1 MVLGLLSALSW
12 GAGDFCGGLIS
23 RYTSTFS
30 AVFTAQFVGWI
41 GTLVFVAAAGEA
53 APTSETVIFGA
64 TAGAFGVSG
73 LVCFYYALGRGTMGV
88 IAPLAALIGA
98 GVPVLLAIYN
108 GELVSLVRLGGI
120 GLALAAVVLISLPAG
135 EKTADER
142 RRVRIALADLP
153 LVVLSGLGFAGF
165 FVFIGHATAGGG
177 LWWPLTIV
185 RTTGVA
191 MVMAGFGYLMLRARP
206 APLRERIGHILGTQH
221 LHRLPFSR
229 PTLGAIFVLAGVGDL
244 AGNAF
249 FVLAQHVGAFSVAVV
264 LASLYPVMTTV
275 LAVLLLHER
284 LRRSQ
289 VVGVVLATLSVA
301 LLR

>member
-1 MVLGLLSALSW
+1 LSAISW

-23 RYTSTFS
+23 RYASTFS

-41 GTLVFVAAAGEA
+41 GTLIFVAATGEA
-53 APTSETVIFGA
+53 APTAETVFGVA
-64 TAGAFGVSG
+64 AGGFGVSG

-108 GELVSLVRLGGI
+108 GEHVSLFRMVGI
-120 GLALAAVVLISLPAG
+120 VLALVAVVLISLPAG

-142 RRVRIALADLP
+142 RRLRLDFADLP

-165 FVFIGHATAGGG
+165 FVFIGHASAGAG

-191 MVMAGFGYLMLRARP
+191 MAVLGFGYLMLRARP
-206 APLRERIGHILGTQH
+206 APLRERVGHILGTSH
-221 LHRLPFSR
+221 LHRWPFSR
-229 PTLGAIFVLAGVGDL
+229 LALVATFFLAGAGDL
-244 AGNAF
+244 GGNAF
-249 FVLAQHVGAFSVAVV
+249 FVLAQHADAFSVAVV
-264 LASLYPVMTTV
+264 LSSLYPVITTV
-275 LAVLLLHER
+275 LAVLLLRER
-284 LRRSQ
+284 LRRTQ

-301 LLR
+301 LLSNALGA

>member
-1 MVLGLLSALSW
+1 MVLGLLSAVTW

-30 AVFTAQFVGWI
+30 AVFTAQVVGWI
-41 GTLVFVAAAGEA
+41 GILLFVAVAGEA
-53 APTSETVIFGA
+53 APTAETVIFGVA
-64 TAGAFGVSG
+64 AGAFGVSG

-98 GVPVLLAIYN
+98 GVPVLLTIYN
-108 GELVSLVRLGGI
+108 GELVSLARLGGI

-142 RRVRIALADLP
+142 RRLRIDFADLP

-165 FVFIGHATAGGG
+165 FVFIGHASAGGG
-177 LWWPLTIV
+177 LWWPLAIV
-185 RTTGVA
+185 RTTGVLMIA
-191 MVMAGFGYLMLRARP
+191 AGFGYLMLRARP
-206 APLRERIGHILGTQH
+206 AHLRERVGHVLGTAH
-221 LHRLPFSR
+221 LRHWPFSR
-229 PTLGAIFVLAGVGDL
+229 LALITTFVVAGVGDL
-244 AGNAF
+244 GGNVF
-249 FVLAQHVGAFSVAVV
+249 FVLAQHADAFSVAVV
-264 LASLYPVMTTV
+264 LSSLYPVFTTV

-284 LRRSQ
+284 LRRFQ